1 MKKQFSFIMLFF
13 SIVVL
18 TAQEKTKDTIFFKLD
33 DRYVYQ
39 SKNNPQRYLLKDN
52 NKDEIFFFEE
62 VKVIDNLQANK
73 ILCLKKFI
81 RESNFYN
88 KNKNQKLDN
97 QGLINFF
104 SDYYVVYLVRKTRA
118 KIEYIYVEPSVVIY
132 D

>member
-1 MKKQFSFIMLFF
+1 MLFF

-33 DRYVYQ
+33 NRYVYQ
-39 SKNNPQRYLLKDN
+39 SKNNPQRYLLKDK

-62 VKVIDNLQANK
+62 VKVIDNLQASK

-81 RESNFYN
+81 RESNFY
-88 KNKNQKLDN
+88 NKNQKLDN